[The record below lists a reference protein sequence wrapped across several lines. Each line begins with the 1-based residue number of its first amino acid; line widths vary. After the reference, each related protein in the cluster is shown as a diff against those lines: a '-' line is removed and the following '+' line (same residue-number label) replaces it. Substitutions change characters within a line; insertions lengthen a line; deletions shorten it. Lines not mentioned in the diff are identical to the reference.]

1 MKKYLLP
8 IVITTG
14 LVLSACGGGSDSE
27 PVTEETPMEETT
39 VEDTPTEDSA
49 PERSDE
55 QKAADYEAWL
65 KSQLGVQEF
74 SELLASD
81 PTLWG
86 GWINGIV
93 ADRDRM
99 HVRLQVDRND
109 ADSKDFAKRAA
120 KSISMLVKSSDDERV
135 SNVDWVV
142 VDDGAGNYLA
152 QESV

>member
-1 MKKYLLP
+1 MKKYLLS
-8 IVITTG
+8 IVITAGMT
-14 LVLSACGGGSDSE
+14 LAACGGSADTE
-27 PVTEETPMEETT
+27 PVAEDTTMEETT
-39 VEDTPTEDSA
+39 VEETPTEDTT

-65 KSQLGVQEF
+65 KSQLGVKEF
-74 SELLASD
+74 SELMASD

-86 GWINGIV
+86 GWINGIH